1 MARVLGYF
9 INPIVLTCDLSDD
22 PPFCEFLRRVEAE
35 FKETADFDAYPFRL
49 VVENTQPERDLSRS
63 PIFQHMF
70 AWQKTT
76 SIAGQTSVSSI
87 ALGEEEHA
95 QVLNLGLLKI
105 LPYNMPAR
113 VVPFDLTLL
122 MAETEGDLCATVE
135 YKTDLF
141 KKETITRFL
150 NHFKRLVQSIVAEP
164 DQRVSQLS
172 ILPETEAKQILQWN
186 IHTHTKG
193 LPATVI
199 SKFEEWVR
207 LTPDAIALETD
218 QGQLSYSELNAAA
231 NRLAHALLRRGVR
244 PRELV
249 GVCLPRSADLI
260 TALVAVM
267 KTGAGYLPFDANYP
281 AERIQF
287 MARDAG
293 IALMVTHTS
302 LLYLSDDLGIPVI
315 SLDNESI
322 TIAAESAV
330 NLKQPVQP
338 GDPAYVIYTSGSTG
352 TPKGVIVAH
361 GPFASHC
368 RDVGEH
374 FGIGLDDRVLQITPV
389 NFDPYLEQ
397 VFTTLTHGA
406 ALVLRGDRLWE
417 PEELIDRIIAKRLT
431 IINPTPAYWHQVAEI
446 WSQLPEKIP
455 SHTVRLWVIGG
466 DVFHPDSLRL
476 WAKTPMKNVRLLNAY
491 GPTEAIVTALT
502 YEMVADKPE
511 YQNLFRVPVGRP
523 FGQRKAYILD
533 AAGTTVPIG
542 VPGEL
547 YLGGPCLAE
556 GYLGHVELTRERF
569 LPDPFDGNREARIYR
584 TGDRARWMPDGNIE
598 FLGRVDQ
605 QVKVRGYRIE
615 PGEIEAVLCQH
626 AGIRAAQVVLQKMEN
641 GENRL
646 AAYLIPHDPELQPV
660 DLRQYLNERLP
671 AYMVPTGFA
680 FLDAFPMTAS
690 GKVDRNALRRMQI
703 DFMNEDPYVAP
714 RDPFEVEIARM
725 WQEVLKVERVG
736 VLDNFFALGGHSL
749 AATRL
754 VSRIRQEYRID
765 LPLQNLF
772 ENPTVAGVAD
782 AIRESLSHQMKSD
795 DLDAMLNTLEGLS
808 DEEVNRLLEERKGD
822 RSIPV

>member
-1 MARVLGYF
+1 MNGVNDDPSHGSLIKPSNLPENLAKKVDQSGVLHYPLSHGQRALWFVQQLSPGSVAHNIVYAVRVLSEVDYPALQRTLDRLVDRHPILRTTYTMLDGEPTACEYRQGTVVLQRADIANWTQSQLDEALKAQMFQPFNLETGPLMRVMAYSRAPDHHIWLLSMHHIITDMWSVAVFLMELGEIYAEETTGQPSRLRPVSATFCDYVLEQNTTLSGPEGQRMAIYWAEKLALDLPPLDLVTDFPRPAVQTDHGDAVVLQLDPELVYGLKTTAGKLNTNLHNLVLAAYQVLLSKYGGQNQLRIGYPKFGRGRSMARVLGYF

-22 PPFCEFLRRVEAE
+22 PSFCDFLRRVEAE

-63 PIFQHMF
+63 PIFQYMF

-330 NLKQPVQP
+330 NLKHPVQP

-368 RDVGEH
+368 RNVAGY
-374 FGIGLDDRVLQITPV
+374 FL
-389 NFDPYLEQ
+389 
-397 VFTTLTHGA
+397 HG
-406 ALVLRGDRLWE
+406 
-417 PEELIDRIIAKRLT
+417 K
-431 IINPTPAYWHQVAEI
+431 
-446 WSQLPEKIP
+446 K
-455 SHTVRLWVIGG
+455 
-466 DVFHPDSLRL
+466 
-476 WAKTPMKNVRLLNAY
+476 
-491 GPTEAIVTALT
+491 
-502 YEMVADKPE
+502 
-511 YQNLFRVPVGRP
+511 
-523 FGQRKAYILD
+523 
-533 AAGTTVPIG
+533 
-542 VPGEL
+542 
-547 YLGGPCLAE
+547 C
-556 GYLGHVELTRERF
+556 
-569 LPDPFDGNREARIYR
+569 
-584 TGDRARWMPDGNIE
+584 
-598 FLGRVDQ
+598 
-605 QVKVRGYRIE
+605 
-615 PGEIEAVLCQH
+615 
-626 AGIRAAQVVLQKMEN
+626 
-641 GENRL
+641 
-646 AAYLIPHDPELQPV
+646 
-660 DLRQYLNERLP
+660 
-671 AYMVPTGFA
+671 PTG
-680 FLDAFPMTAS
+680 
-690 GKVDRNALRRMQI
+690 
-703 DFMNEDPYVAP
+703 
-714 RDPFEVEIARM
+714 
-725 WQEVLKVERVG
+725 
-736 VLDNFFALGGHSL
+736 
-749 AATRL
+749 
-754 VSRIRQEYRID
+754 
-765 LPLQNLF
+765 
-772 ENPTVAGVAD
+772 
-782 AIRESLSHQMKSD
+782 
-795 DLDAMLNTLEGLS
+795 
-808 DEEVNRLLEERKGD
+808 
-822 RSIPV
+822 